1 MHATNTTQRNS
12 LEEVRRIVIHNGG
25 RHSRRN
31 KTYPQEMVEKR
42 SRYLECGRTQKQ
54 FHVIAGRSKFH
65 QRLKRHFSHIP
76 SRAEPIEE
84 KDGESRTASC
94 ANASLPR
101 VRESRW
107 QQQTGA
113 DGRSVRTRSR
123 RHRADKRVGKTTK
136 KRATPQREPK
146 KRGAATC
153 EGHGGHHLAIFAT
166 LPTAIVDVTRS

>member
-1 MHATNTTQRNS
+1 MRKFVESSSTMVGDTLDATR
-12 LEEVRRIVIHNGG
+12 
-25 RHSRRN
+25 
-31 KTYPQEMVEKR
+31 
-42 SRYLECGRTQKQ
+42 RTQKKWSRTVQ
-54 FHVIAGRSKFH
+54 IPGMWENPKTISRNCRTFKVH

-76 SRAEPIEE
+76 SRTEPIEE
-84 KDGESRTASC
+84 KEGESRTASC

-146 KRGAATC
+146 SVAQQRVKAT
-153 EGHGGHHLAIFAT
+153 
-166 LPTAIVDVTRS
+166 VDTTWQFSPLCQQR